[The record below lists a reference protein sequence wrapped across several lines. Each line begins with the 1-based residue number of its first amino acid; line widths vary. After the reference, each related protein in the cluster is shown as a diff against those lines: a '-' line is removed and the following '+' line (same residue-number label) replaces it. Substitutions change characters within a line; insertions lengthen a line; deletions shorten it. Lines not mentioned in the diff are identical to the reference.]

1 MTDIEIQSKF
11 DDINRKLDMVLEEV
25 ISQKQSRQTVEDL
38 VTDVS
43 LIGSDMFKAAVVELD
58 NAGIE
63 VDGEAVKQLVFKFIR
78 NIDTFN
84 ELFGMLEST
93 NDLIKDVTPIIH
105 QVGLDGINAMNQL
118 EEKGYFEFI
127 KEFGKMMDNVVT
139 HFGAEDVQKLSENIV
154 PMLELVK
161 SLTQPEMLKAFTNG
175 VNIYK
180 SLDTENIPEY
190 SLWKIMK
197 EINTPEMKKGMG
209 FMITFLKNIAK
220 EN

>member
-25 ISQKQSRQTVEDL
+25 IAQKQSRQTVEDL

-63 VDGEAVKQLVFKFIR
+63 VDGEAVKQLAFKFIR

-84 ELFGMLEST
+84 ELFGMLESA
-93 NDLIKDVTPIIH
+93 NDLIKDVTPIVH

-118 EEKGYFEFI
+118 EEKGYFDFI
-127 KEFGKMMDNVVT
+127 RELGKMMDNVVT
-139 HFGAEDVQKLSENIV
+139 HFGAEDVKKLSENIV

>member
-1 MTDIEIQSKF
+1 MTDKEIQTKF

-25 ISQKQSRQTVEDL
+25 IAQKQSRQTVEDL

-43 LIGSDMFKAAVVELD
+43 LIGKDVFKATVTELD
-58 NAGIE
+58 NAGVE
-63 VDGEAVKQLVFKFIR
+63 VDGEALKQLAFKFLR

-84 ELFGMLEST
+84 ELFGMIESA
-93 NDLIKDVTPIIH
+93 NDLIKDVTPVVH
-105 QVGLDGINAMNQL
+105 QVGLDGINAMNKL

-127 KEFGKMMDNVVT
+127 KELGQMVDNVVT
-139 HFGAEDVQKLSENIV
+139 HFGPEDVKKLSENIV

-161 SLTQPEMLKAFTNG
+161 SLTQPEMLQAFTNG
-175 VNIYK
+175 VNVYK
-180 SLDTENIPEY
+180 NLNTENIPEY
-190 SLWKIMK
+190 SLWKIMR